1 MKYDVVNLEP
11 VFFLYSR
18 EILFLYNRV
27 ICKVTRLGGE
37 NAQFQ
42 HNKGIKRLTGN
53 ENFTKRNK
61 WDPN

>member
-1 MKYDVVNLEP
+1 MKYDVVDLEP

-42 HNKGIKRLTGN
+42 HNKASNL
-53 ENFTKRNK
+53 
-61 WDPN
+61 

>member
-1 MKYDVVNLEP
+1 MLKLIWNAETQHFMHRKLVDLEP
-11 VFFLYSR
+11 VSFLFSR

-42 HNKGIKRLTGN
+42 HNKASN
-53 ENFTKRNK
+53 E
-61 WDPN
+61 